1 MDINQLLRKN
11 IAALSPYSCA
21 RDEFEGE
28 ASVYLDANENPYNAP
43 YNRYPDPL
51 QKALKE
57 KIAALKGLRPEQIFL
72 GNGSDESIDL
82 AFRAFCEPRLDN
94 VLAIAPTYGMYKVC
108 ADINDVAY
116 REHPLDA
123 DFQFKAE
130 DLLARCDEH
139 TKLIFL
145 CSPNNPTGN
154 SLCSSE
160 IVKVIENFRGLVM
173 LDEAY
178 IDFSSQDSFCSLLD
192 KYPNLVIF
200 QTFSKAWASAGL
212 RLGMA
217 FASPEIIAVYNKV
230 KYPYNVNLQTQQLML
245 AHLQEP
251 QRIRAWVEE
260 LIEQR
265 SFLQQALAAL
275 PIVQHIYPSDAN
287 FLLVKVDDADALY
300 QYLVA
305 QGIIVRNRNRVRLC
319 EGCLR
324 ITVGTADENAAL
336 MAAMQQFINL

>member
-1 MDINQLLRKN
+1 MNLLALTPEEINVV
-11 IAALSPYSCA
+11 LSATSA
-21 RDEFEGE
+21 KMNFNTNVVEKDWW
-28 ASVYLDANENPYNAP
+28 VTMVL
-43 YNRYPDPL
+43 
-51 QKALKE
+51 KAL
-57 KIAALKGLRPEQIFL
+57 F
-72 GNGSDESIDL
+72 
-82 AFRAFCEPRLDN
+82 
-94 VLAIAPTYGMYKVC
+94 
-108 ADINDVAY
+108 
-116 REHPLDA
+116 
-123 DFQFKAE
+123 
-130 DLLARCDEH
+130 
-139 TKLIFL
+139 
-145 CSPNNPTGN
+145 
-154 SLCSSE
+154 
-160 IVKVIENFRGLVM
+160 
-173 LDEAY
+173 
-178 IDFSSQDSFCSLLD
+178 
-192 KYPNLVIF
+192 F